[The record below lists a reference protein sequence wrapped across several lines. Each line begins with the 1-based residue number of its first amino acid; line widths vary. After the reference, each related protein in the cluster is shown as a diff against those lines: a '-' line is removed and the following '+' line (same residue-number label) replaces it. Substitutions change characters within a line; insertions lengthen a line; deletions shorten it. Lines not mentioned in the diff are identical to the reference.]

1 MAKIIVVGKQ
11 MDMGGTE
18 VAMLALL
25 NRLVEEGHDVTL
37 LLKDKKGPLMNRI
50 PKEVRVTEM
59 DEGRSKVT
67 GILAGKK
74 YDHVSPVTTLVAKG
88 IRLFLRKNPKKNTLY
103 PFILKRMPNFPERFD
118 VMLDFFGYGSF
129 VTAYGAEKIDADRK
143 ATWFHVEDVN
153 TYWGTAESG
162 RINDYLKRYQKFY
175 CVSDA
180 VKQAFVKNFP
190 KFAERAEVLLNFI
203 DTESIVKKSDQ
214 AIPENE
220 FTGDFKIL
228 SVGRLAEQKGYDVA
242 IQSAKILK
250 ERGVKFQWYVIG
262 DGQLQGKLEQLIRD
276 LSLEDCFHLLG
287 RKDNPFPYVRLCD
300 LFVQSSRSEGY
311 SISIIEAKTLNRPI
325 IVSDIPSNR
334 EQIREGVNGLFTSLD
349 PSELAEKIEF
359 LYRNPEKRMELSD
372 CLKKESIDFSAEY
385 AKLESFLGT
394 IDK

>member
-88 IRLFLRKNPKKNTLY
+88 IRLFLRKTPKKNTLY

-153 TYWGTAESG
+153 MYWGTVESG

-214 AIPENE
+214 VIPENE

-228 SVGRLAEQKGYDVA
+228 SVGRLVEQKGYDVA

-311 SISIIEAKTLNRPI
+311 SVSIIEAKTLNRPI

-349 PSELAEKIEF
+349 PGELAEKIEF

>member
-88 IRLFLRKNPKKNTLY
+88 IRLFLRKTPKKNTLY

-143 ATWFHVEDVN
+143 ATWLHVEDVN

-228 SVGRLAEQKGYDVA
+228 SVGRLVEQKGYDVA

-349 PSELAEKIEF
+349 PGELAEKIEF

>member
-1 MAKIIVVGKQ
+1 M
-11 MDMGGTE
+11 
-18 VAMLALL
+18 
-25 NRLVEEGHDVTL
+25 
-37 LLKDKKGPLMNRI
+37 
-50 PKEVRVTEM
+50 
-59 DEGRSKVT
+59 
-67 GILAGKK
+67 
-74 YDHVSPVTTLVAKG
+74 
-88 IRLFLRKNPKKNTLY
+88 
-103 PFILKRMPNFPERFD
+103 
-118 VMLDFFGYGSF
+118 
-129 VTAYGAEKIDADRK
+129 
-143 ATWFHVEDVN
+143 
-153 TYWGTAESG
+153 
-162 RINDYLKRYQKFY
+162 
-175 CVSDA
+175 
-180 VKQAFVKNFP
+180 
-190 KFAERAEVLLNFI
+190 
-203 DTESIVKKSDQ
+203 
-214 AIPENE
+214 
-220 FTGDFKIL
+220 
-228 SVGRLAEQKGYDVA
+228 
-242 IQSAKILK
+242 
-250 ERGVKFQWYVIG
+250 IG